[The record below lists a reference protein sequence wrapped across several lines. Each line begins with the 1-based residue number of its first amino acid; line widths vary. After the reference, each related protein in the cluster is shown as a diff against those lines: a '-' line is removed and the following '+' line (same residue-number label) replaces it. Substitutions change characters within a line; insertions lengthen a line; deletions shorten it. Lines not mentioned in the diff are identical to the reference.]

1 MNIINGGGIML
12 PYSKQELS
20 KKIFTYYLNNFAQI
34 IILSTGRYGIVL
46 LLLLP
51 DNIDSSIESN
61 FFKQM
66 TPNDNY
72 GKIVKQLII
81 KIQFINN
88 YESEVKM
95 GDYEFTGIKEQQ
107 MQDEINIQTDVFFK
121 TFKYMQ
127 PLCPSIIHAEIIKDF
142 GEKQYILNI
151 LRSVRNLPFPVV
163 NSIIYNNDIGIIV
176 MEMIH
181 NSLPLYNFINN
192 GNNNYNI
199 QLAKNISRYAL
210 LKLALDTG
218 YGHNDFHE
226 GNILIQNDDTYFKN
240 TNISPIL
247 IDFGRTKKLD
257 LDILDSIKQK
267 VKEKNYISAL
277 AQLCKPYNT
286 RSPHT
291 RNINASY
298 YNWVCGDYEGLN
310 QSGALPD
317 IVNLQIDQLF
327 KNRELAID
335 EIIKKMSI
343 LHDAEPNKYPLLP
356 LSNEIK
362 NKLYNGMIG
371 GRIKRIIKQK
381 QKQKQKQKTKKYKL
395 YKKNKKSK
403 IHKTYRLN

>member
-12 PYSKQELS
+12 PYSKQNLS
-20 KKIFTYYLNNFAQI
+20 KKIFIYYLNNFAEI

-51 DNIDSSIESN
+51 DNIDSSNESN

-66 TPNDNY
+66 TPNENY

-81 KIQFINN
+81 KIQFINK

-95 GDYEFTGIKEQQ
+95 GDYEFSGIKEEQ

-121 TFKYMQ
+121 SFKYMQ
-127 PLCPSIIHAEIIKDF
+127 PLCPSIIHADIIKDF
-142 GEKQYILNI
+142 SEKQYILNI
-151 LRSVRNLPFPVV
+151 LRSASNLLFPVQ
-163 NSIIYNNDIGIIV
+163 NNIIYNNDIGIIV

-181 NSLPLYNFINN
+181 NSLPLYNYINN
-192 GNNNYNI
+192 PDNNNNI
-199 QLAKNISRYAL
+199 ELAKNISRYAL

-286 RSPHT
+286 KYQHT
-291 RNINASY
+291 KILNASY
-298 YNWVCGDYEGLN
+298 YNWVCGNYEGLT
-310 QSGALPD
+310 QSGELPD
-317 IVNLQIDQLF
+317 SVNSQLDELF

-343 LHDAEPNKYPLLP
+343 LHDTQPNKYPLLP

-362 NKLYNGMIG
+362 NRLYNGMIG
-371 GRIKRIIKQK
+371 GRIKRKI
-381 QKQKQKQKTKKYKL
+381 KQKQKQKTKKNKL
-395 YKKNKKSK
+395 YKKTKKSK